1 MIVTL
6 ICQGEYICQKIK
18 HLLMVSDL
26 ELQTSGYN
34 STQQR
39 IVSYLKAGV
48 STGTRFFKAKYIAK
62 ELGISSR
69 AVGTNLAL
77 LAEKCMELEI
87 VQWGYS
93 TSTTWMVKL
102 RQYLN

>member
-1 MIVTL
+1 
-6 ICQGEYICQKIK
+6 
-18 HLLMVSDL
+18 MVSDL

-93 TSTTWMVKL
+93 TSTTCIVKL

>member
-1 MIVTL
+1 
-6 ICQGEYICQKIK
+6 
-18 HLLMVSDL
+18 MVSDM
-26 ELQTSGYN
+26 ELQVPQYN

-39 IVSYLKAGV
+39 ILNYLKAGV
-48 STGTRFFKAKYIAK
+48 ASGTRFFKAKYIAK

-77 LAEKCMELEI
+77 LAEKCMEFEI
-87 VQWGYS
+87 IQWGYS

-102 RQYLN
+102 RSLVSS

>member
-1 MIVTL
+1 
-6 ICQGEYICQKIK
+6 
-18 HLLMVSDL
+18 MVSDL
-26 ELQTSGYN
+26 ELQTTEYN

-39 IVSYLKAGV
+39 IINYLKAGV
-48 STGTRFFKAKYIAK
+48 SSGTRFFKAKYIAK

-93 TSTTWMVKL
+93 TSTTWMVKA

>member
-1 MIVTL
+1 
-6 ICQGEYICQKIK
+6 
-18 HLLMVSDL
+18 MVSDV
-26 ELQTSGYN
+26 ELQVQVPQYN

-39 IVSYLKAGV
+39 ILNYLKAGV
-48 STGTRFFKAKYIAK
+48 ASGTRFFKAKYIAK
-62 ELGISSR
+62 ELGISFR

-77 LAEKCMELEI
+77 LAEKCMEFEI

-102 RQYLN
+102 RSLVSS

>member
-1 MIVTL
+1 
-6 ICQGEYICQKIK
+6 
-18 HLLMVSDL
+18 MVSEV
-26 ELQTSGYN
+26 ELQVQVPQYN

-39 IVSYLKAGV
+39 ILNYLKAGV
-48 STGTRFFKAKYIAK
+48 ASGTRFFTAKYITK

-77 LAEKCMELEI
+77 LVEKRMEFEI

-93 TSTTWMVKL
+93 TSTPGWSS
-102 RQYLN
+102 